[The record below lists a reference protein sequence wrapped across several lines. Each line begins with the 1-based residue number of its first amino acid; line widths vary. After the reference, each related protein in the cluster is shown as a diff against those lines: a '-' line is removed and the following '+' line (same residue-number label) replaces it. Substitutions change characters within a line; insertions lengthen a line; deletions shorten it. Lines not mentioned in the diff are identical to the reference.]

1 MLASIPDGPWQIE
14 ATDPTALTRLLDLP
28 GLGVT
33 RLEYDPA
40 QARLH
45 VFCEHL
51 NDSASCPTCGQ
62 ISSAVHQYRKRA
74 IRDLP
79 WAGKICLIEF
89 AARRFFCRGCRC
101 PFREELDWLP
111 RHSRLTKRYADYV
124 FEQCRRTSLQAV
136 HHKERLGYKSVE
148 RLYYARAETRTR
160 SPEPILVQQL
170 GIDEIAL
177 RKGHDHFVLVLSDLE
192 RGSILA
198 LLPDR
203 TKETL
208 IAYFA
213 DWTQEQRQAVRAVA
227 MDLWEPYAQAVEACL
242 PHAQIVADRF
252 HVMKLLNEQVTTA
265 RRNIQRDAPEEVR
278 SVLKGGRWLLVRNEA
293 DLSAEQQERLQ
304 AMFVA
309 APELGELHALKER
322 FRAIFEAPISR
333 ELANWRLFGWIATV
347 ERSSLTA
354 LATFVGTLR
363 RRLSHILNYFPARLS
378 SGRVEGLNTKI
389 KLIKRC
395 AYGFGNFLH
404 FALRV
409 QVECDGVT

>member
-1 MLASIPDGPWQIE
+1 MLASIPDGPWQVA

-28 GLGVT
+28 GLFVT
-33 RLEYDPA
+33 RLEYDPDHA
-40 QARLH
+40 SLH
-45 VFCEHL
+45 VFCDHQ
-51 NDSASCPTCGQ
+51 SQGAFCPTCGQ
-62 ISSAVHQYRKRA
+62 ISTAVHQYRKRT

-79 WAGKICLIEF
+79 WAGKTCWIEF
-89 AARRFFCRGCRC
+89 AARRFFCASCQC

-111 RHSRLTKRYADYV
+111 RCSRLTQRYTDYV
-124 FEQCRRTSLQAV
+124 FAQCRRTSIQAV
-136 HHKERLGYKSVE
+136 HRQERLGYKTVE
-148 RLYYARAETRTR
+148 RLYYERAQVRTKVAD
-160 SPEPILVQQL
+160 PVLVRQL

-177 RKGHDHFVLVLSDLE
+177 RKGHDQCVLVLSDLE
-192 RGSILA
+192 RGSVLEV
-198 LLPDR
+198 LPDR

-213 DWTQEQRQAVRAVA
+213 TWTDAQRQAVCDVA

-242 PHAQIVADRF
+242 PNARIVADRF
-252 HVMKLLNEQVTTA
+252 PVMKLLNDQVTTT
-265 RRNIQRDAPEEVR
+265 RRTIQREAPEAVR
-278 SVLKGGRWLLVRNEA
+278 SVLKGGRWLLVRNET
-293 DLSAEQQERLQ
+293 DLSAAQKERLQ

-309 APELGELHALKER
+309 VPELGVLHTLKER
-322 FRAIFEAPISR
+322 FRAIFEEPISR
-333 ELANWRLFGWIATV
+333 ELAHWRLFGWITAV
-347 ERSSLTA
+347 ERSGLSA

-395 AYGFGNFLH
+395 AYGFRNFAH

-409 QVECDGVT
+409 QVECDGAT

>member
-1 MLASIPDGPWQIE
+1 MLASIPDGPWQVD
-14 ATDPTALTRLLDLP
+14 ATDPMALTRLLDLP
-28 GLGVT
+28 GLCVT
-33 RLEYDPA
+33 SLEYDPS
-40 QARLH
+40 QTRLH
-45 VFCEHL
+45 VFCEHQAH
-51 NDSASCPTCGQ
+51 SACCPTCKQ
-62 ISSAVHQYRKRA
+62 TSTTVHQYRKRA
-74 IRDLP
+74 VRDLP
-79 WAGKICLIEF
+79 WAGKICLLVF
-89 AARRFFCRGCRC
+89 AARRFFCAVCQS

-124 FEQCRRTSLQAV
+124 FEQCRRTSIQAV
-136 HHKERLGYKSVE
+136 HHQERLGYKTVE
-148 RLYYARAETRTR
+148 RLYYARAETRTC

-177 RKGHDHFVLVLSDLE
+177 RKGHDQFVLVLSDLE
-192 RGSILA
+192 RGSVLA
-198 LLPDR
+198 VLPDR

-242 PHAQIVADRF
+242 PNAQIVADRF
-252 HVMKLLNEQVTTA
+252 HVMKLLNDQVTTA
-265 RRNIQRDAPEEVR
+265 RRQIQREASEEVR
-278 SVLKGGRWLLVRNEA
+278 SVLKGCRWLLVRNEA
-293 DLSAEQQERLQ
+293 DLSEEQKERLR
-304 AMFVA
+304 AMFLVA
-309 APELGELHALKER
+309 PALGTLHGLKER
-322 FRAIFEAPISR
+322 FRAIFAEPLSR

-347 ERSSLTA
+347 ERSGLSA

-378 SGRVEGLNTKI
+378 SGRVEGVNTKI

-395 AYGFGNFLH
+395 AYGFRNFTH

-409 QVECDGVT
+409 QIECDGAT